1 MTRDLVTDE
10 PIEDERYELLA
21 GPSYEFAHSRRE
33 FVGVLGA
40 GILIVV
46 AAPNVI
52 AQQAERRPGGSDRGG
67 QSGKIADRLHI
78 GVDGT
83 VTVLTGKVEV
93 GQGARTQVCQA
104 AAEELRLNPANVHVI
119 MGDTE
124 LCPNDGGTSGSGTTP
139 RTIPSIRA
147 AAAVARQVLVELAA
161 TKLQADAST
170 LSVQDGRIVE
180 PKSNRSVSYAELA
193 KDETLKSKLDRGV
206 GSDGSMVPAQQWQ
219 VLGTSPGRSGAE
231 QIVTGSHR
239 YPSDI
244 VRPDML
250 YGRILRPPA
259 YGARLVSIDL
269 GPAEAMAGVKVVRDG
284 EFVGCAAK
292 STWLAA
298 QAIEALAP
306 TVQWEHVE
314 ASKQP
319 TSDALFE
326 YLKEHATSQAAGGG
340 RGFGR
345 SGGTSRGNVEEGLAS
360 AKKKL
365 HAAYEVAYIQHA
377 PMEPRAAVAQWQ
389 EGKLTVWTG
398 TQNPTRVRGE
408 LMQAFHLPTERV
420 RVIVPDAGGG
430 FGGKHTGEVA
440 LEAARL
446 AKGCGQPVS
455 VRWTREEEFV
465 WAYFRPAGL
474 IEVTG
479 GLDAQGGLS
488 AWTFANY
495 NSGGSALETPY
506 SVPNVRTQFISCDAP
521 LRAGSYRALASTANT
536 FARECFMDELAQAA
550 DADPLAFRLT
560 HLAAGRL
567 RDVLLAATE
576 KFDWNGRRKKRGA
589 GRGVGL
595 ACGTE
600 KGSHVA
606 ACAEVEV
613 DRGTGTVKVRHV
625 CQAFECGAIQ
635 NPNNLRAQVEG
646 CVIMGLG
653 AALRERIDFADGKIH
668 NASFSEYL
676 VPRMEDVPAIDT
688 VLVNRR
694 DLPSTGAGETPI
706 IAVAPAIANAVFHA
720 TGIRVRAMP
729 IPTEALKQGNP
740 SGERA

>member
-1 MTRDLVTDE
+1 MTRDFLTDE

-21 GPSYEFAHSRRE
+21 GPAYDFAHNRRE

-40 GILIVV
+40 GLLIVV
-46 AAPNVI
+46 AAPSAI
-52 AQQAERRPGGSDRGG
+52 AQQTERRPGGPDRGG
-67 QSGKIADRLHI
+67 QSAKIADRVHI

-93 GQGARTQVCQA
+93 GQGSRTQVCQA
-104 AAEELRLNPANVHVI
+104 AAEELRIQPANVHVI

-161 TKLQADAST
+161 NKLQVDASA
-170 LSVQDGRIVE
+170 LDVKDGRIVD
-180 PKSNRSVSYAELA
+180 PKSNRSLSYAELA
-193 KDETLKSKLDRGV
+193 ADETLKSKLDRAG
-206 GSDGSMVPAQQWQ
+206 GSVVSIATPEKWQ
-219 VLGTSPGRSGAE
+219 VLGTSPRKTDAE

-244 VRPDML
+244 VRPGML
-250 YGRILRPPA
+250 YGRILRAPA
-259 YGARLVSIDL
+259 YGAHLLSIDL
-269 GPAEAMAGVKVVRDG
+269 KPAEVMPGITAVRDG
-284 EFVGCAAK
+284 DFVGCAAK

-298 QAIEALAP
+298 KAIETLATP
-306 TVQWEHVE
+306 AKWEQLDPL
-314 ASKQP
+314 KQP
-319 TSDALFE
+319 ASDTLFK
-326 YLKEHATSQAAGGG
+326 YLKDHAAAPQAGGG

-345 SGGTSRGNVEEGLAS
+345 GGGTSRGSIEQGLAS
-360 AKKKL
+360 AKKTL
-365 HAAYEVAYIQHA
+365 SAAYEVAYIQHA
-377 PMEPRAAVAQWQ
+377 PMEPRAAVAEWL

-408 LMQAFHLPTERV
+408 LMQAFRLPTERV
-420 RVIVPDAGGG
+420 RVIVPDTGGG

-479 GLDAQGGLS
+479 GLDANGGLS
-488 AWTFANY
+488 VWTFANY

-506 SVPNVRTQFISCDAP
+506 NVPNVRTQVISCDAP
-521 LRAGSYRALASTANT
+521 LRSGSYRALASTANT
-536 FARECFMDELAQAA
+536 FARECFMDELAETAE
-550 DADPLAFRLT
+550 ADPLRFRLD

-576 KFDWNGRRKKRGA
+576 KFDWSGRWKKRA
-589 GRGVGL
+589 SGRGVGL

-600 KGSHVA
+600 KGSFVA
-606 ACAEVEV
+606 ACAEVEI
-613 DRGTGTVKVRHV
+613 DRRTGTVKVRHI
-625 CQAFECGAIQ
+625 CQAFECGAVQ
-635 NPNNLRAQVEG
+635 NPDNLRAQVEG

-653 AALRERIDFADGKIH
+653 AALRERIDFADGKIR
-668 NASFSEYL
+668 NPSFSEYL
-676 VPRMEDVPAIDT
+676 VPRTDDVPSIDT

-729 IPTEALKQGNP
+729 IPTELLKQG
-740 SGERA
+740 

>member
-1 MTRDLVTDE
+1 MTRDLITDE
-10 PIEDERYELLA
+10 LIEEERYELRA
-21 GPSYEFAHSRRE
+21 GPCYDFAHNRRE
-33 FVGVLGA
+33 FVGVLSA
-40 GILIVV
+40 GIMIAV
-46 AAPNVI
+46 AAPSLI
-52 AQQAERRPGGSDRGG
+52 AQQPGRRPGGFDRGG
-67 QSGKIADRLHI
+67 QNGKIADRLHI

-104 AAEELRLNPANVHVI
+104 AAEELRLQPTDVHVI

-161 TKLQADAST
+161 MKLQADASS
-170 LSVQDGRIVE
+170 LSVQDGRIVD
-180 PKSNRSVSYAELA
+180 PKSNRSLSYAELA
-193 KDETLKSKLDRGV
+193 KDETLKSEFDRV
-206 GSDGSMVPAQQWQ
+206 AGSDASIARVELWQ
-219 VLGTSPGRSGAE
+219 ILGTSPGKTGAE
-231 QIVTGSHR
+231 QIVTGAHR

-244 VRPDML
+244 ARPGML

-259 YGARLVSIDL
+259 YGAAMASIDL
-269 GPAEAMAGVKVVRDG
+269 RPAEAMPGVTVVHDG
-284 EFVGCAAK
+284 DFVGCAAK
-292 STWLAA
+292 STWLAGK
-298 QAIEALAP
+298 AIESLAP
-306 TVQWEHVE
+306 AVAW
-314 ASKQP
+314 KQVDP
-319 TSDALFE
+319 SQQPSSDDLFK
-326 YLKEHATSQAAGGG
+326 YLKDHSVSPQTGSG
-340 RGFGR
+340 RGGGR
-345 SGGTSRGNVEEGLAS
+345 SGGTSRGSVEQGLAS
-360 AKKKL
+360 AKKTINS
-365 HAAYEVAYIQHA
+365 AYEIAYIQHA
-377 PMEPRAAVAQWQ
+377 PMEPRAAVAEWQ
-389 EGKLTVWTG
+389 DGKLTVWTG

-408 LMQAFHLPTERV
+408 LMQAFRLPTESV

-430 FGGKHTGEVA
+430 FGGKHTGEAA

-479 GLDAQGGLS
+479 GLDAKGGLS
-488 AWTFANY
+488 AWSFTNY

-506 SVPNVRTQFISCDAP
+506 DIPNVRTQFISCQAP

-536 FARECFMDELAQAA
+536 FARECFMDELAEATG
-550 DADPLAFRLT
+550 ADPLSFRLD

-576 KFDWNGRRKKRGA
+576 KFDWSGRWKKHRPD
-589 GRGVGL
+589 RGVGL

-600 KGSHVA
+600 KGSYVA

-613 DRGTGTVKVRHV
+613 DRRTGIVKVDHV

-635 NPNNLRAQVEG
+635 NPDNLRAQVQG

-653 AALRERIDFADGKIH
+653 AALRERVDFAGGRIR
-668 NASFSEYL
+668 NATFSEYL
-676 VPRMEDVPAIDT
+676 VPRMDDVPSIDI

-694 DLPSTGAGETPI
+694 DLPSSGAGETPI
-706 IAVAPAIANAVFHA
+706 IAVAPAVANAVFHA

-729 IPTEALKQGNP
+729 IPTELLK
-740 SGERA
+740 AK